1 VSPNMT
7 LRPALA
13 LLVLAGSLW
22 SILRGCA
29 PPVSA
34 AANHRAV
41 GYQLSRA
48 LAAERGL
55 AGGTFKVIG
64 RHQAHEVL
72 EEEIR
77 SFLDGMKEIKGWAFG
92 GREDVPPPE
101 EAGEQAHGVPVKQ
114 FADALSRCQGAQL
127 VVSFVGV
134 PAPEG
139 EDLSA
144 LLKTAP
150 ALVVVNGP
158 EDRVRPLVQEGAV
171 RMAVVFKRAGEVAAA
186 NEALDP
192 ESWFHR
198 FYEVV
203 HAPAP

>member
-1 VSPNMT
+1 MSPDRI

-41 GYQLSRA
+41 GYQLARA
-48 LAAERGL
+48 LADDPAL
-55 AGGTFKVIG
+55 TGGTFKVIG
-64 RHQAHEVL
+64 RQRAHEVL
-72 EEEIR
+72 EKEIR
-77 SFLDGMKEIKGWAFG
+77 AFLDGMKEVKGWSFG

-101 EAGEQAHGVPVKQ
+101 DAGEQAHGVPATQ

-127 VVSFVGV
+127 VVSFIGV

-139 EDLSA
+139 ADLPA
-144 LLKTAP
+144 LLKTVP

-158 EDRVRPLVQEGAV
+158 EDRIRPLVQDGVV
-171 RMAVVFKRAGEVAAA
+171 RMAVVFKRAGDVAAA

-203 HAPAP
+203 RAPTP